1 MAIEKKT
8 QKNVENLWTTRFQKK
23 EIIIMEKIQKKYFVL
38 VFAIFFALAFL
49 ISAMFVPAKQNV
61 CATDFTG
68 DDLTGTNWELNG
80 NLSLPSVTPVYE
92 GDYHWKDITFIS
104 NSEEFDCLGL
114 VSLNGNAWDA
124 LSYNYRG
131 VSDSVL
137 NSCNFCVEN
146 NEKYEKFVLPQDARI
161 NKKSSFLESI
171 LNMLKG
177 VI

>member
-1 MAIEKKT
+1 MTDLAYVWLNKEKDYIYCFKRESILEEEDCDMYKYNLECDE
-8 QKNVENLWTTRFQKK
+8 KNDFWGRTHRKGT
-23 EIIIMEKIQKKYFVL
+23 
-38 VFAIFFALAFL
+38 LA
-49 ISAMFVPAKQNV
+49 
-61 CATDFTG
+61 G
-68 DDLTGTNWELNG
+68 
-80 NLSLPSVTPVYE
+80 
-92 GDYHWKDITFIS
+92 
-104 NSEEFDCLGL
+104 
-114 VSLNGNAWDA
+114 
-124 LSYNYRG
+124 YNYRG